1 MSTGLKSAVT
11 SSARQQ
17 GRGQNL
23 CKGRLEMAKKVMVV
37 KDGKRVWVDPKQKKG
52 KAGKQQEEKEEA
64 ES

>member
-37 KDGKRVWVDPKQKKG
+37 KDGKRVWVDPKEKKKG
-52 KAGKQQEEKEEA
+52 KAGKQQEKEEA

>member
-1 MSTGLKSAVT
+1 MSTGLKSAVN
-11 SSARQQ
+11 SSARQR
-17 GRGQNL
+17 GREQKS

>member
-1 MSTGLKSAVT
+1 MV
-11 SSARQQ
+11 
-17 GRGQNL
+17 
-23 CKGRLEMAKKVMVV
+23 KKVMVV